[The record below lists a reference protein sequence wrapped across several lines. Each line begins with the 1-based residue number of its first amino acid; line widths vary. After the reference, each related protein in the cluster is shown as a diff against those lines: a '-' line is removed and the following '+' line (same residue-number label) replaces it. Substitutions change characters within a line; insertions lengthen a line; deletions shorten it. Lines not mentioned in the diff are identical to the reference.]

1 MDKCYKTFQDLK
13 FKPQSFLKGLQ
24 AILFF
29 PNGYGIS
36 VVRNELSLTTVDTW
50 EIAILKGNESYYD
63 LCYSTSITDDVIGY
77 CSEEKVSNIMKQIQD
92 LSLYP

>member
-1 MDKCYKTFQDLK
+1 MDKCYKIFQNLRS
-13 FKPQSFLKGLQ
+13 KPQSFLNGLQ

-36 VVRNELSLTTVDTW
+36 VVRNNLSLTTANTW
-50 EIAILKGNESYYD
+50 EIAIIKGDENDYD
-63 LCYSTSITDDVIGY
+63 LCFNTPITNNVIGY
-77 CSEEKVSNIMKQIQD
+77 CSEEEVSNIMKQIQD

>member
-1 MDKCYKTFQDLK
+1 MDKSYKTFKDLI
-13 FKPQSFLKGLQ
+13 FKPQSFLNGLQ

-36 VVRNELSLTTVDTW
+36 VVRNDWSLTRFNTW
-50 EIAILKGNESYYD
+50 EIAILKGTESDYD
-63 LCYSTSITDDVIGY
+63 LCYDTPIADDVIGY

-92 LSLYP
+92 LPLYS

>member
-1 MDKCYKTFQDLK
+1 MDKCYKTFQDLR
-13 FKPQSFLKGLQ
+13 FKPQSFLKGVQ

-36 VVRNELSLTTVDTW
+36 VVRNVLSRTTVNTW
-50 EIAILKGNESYYD
+50 EIAILKGTESNYN
-63 LCYSTSITDDVIGY
+63 LCYDTPITDDVIGY

-92 LSLYP
+92 LPLYS

>member
-1 MDKCYKTFQDLK
+1 MNKCYKTFQDLI
-13 FKPQSFLKGLQ
+13 FKPQSFLKGIQ

-29 PNGYGIS
+29 PNGYGIA
-36 VVRNELSLTTVDTW
+36 VVRNACSLTTANTW
-50 EIAILKGNESYYD
+50 EIAILKGTESYYD
-63 LCYSTSITDDVIGY
+63 LCYDTPITDDVIGY

>member
-1 MDKCYKTFQDLK
+1 MDKCYKTFQDLR
-13 FKPQSFLKGLQ
+13 FKPQSFLNGLQ

-36 VVRNELSLTTVDTW
+36 VVRNACSLTTVDTW
-50 EIAILKGNESYYD
+50 EIAILKGTESNYN
-63 LCYSTSITDDVIGY
+63 LCYDTPITNDVIGY

-92 LSLYP
+92 LPLYS

>member
-1 MDKCYKTFQDLK
+1 MDKSYKTFKDLR
-13 FKPQSFLKGLQ
+13 FKPQSFLNGLQ

-36 VVRNELSLTTVDTW
+36 VVRNVLSRTTVDTW
-50 EIAILKGNESYYD
+50 EIAILKGTESDYD
-63 LCYSTSITDDVIGY
+63 LCYDTPITNDVIGY
-77 CSEEKVSNIMKQIQD
+77 CSEEEVSNIMKQIQD